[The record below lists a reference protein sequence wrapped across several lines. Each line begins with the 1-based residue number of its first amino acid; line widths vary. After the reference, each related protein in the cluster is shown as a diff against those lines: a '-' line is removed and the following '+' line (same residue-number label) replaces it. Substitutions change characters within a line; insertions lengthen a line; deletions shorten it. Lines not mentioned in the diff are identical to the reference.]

1 MHIVGDWFVTTR
13 APLLRYAAIGALATL
28 AHSAVLAL
36 AVEWAAW
43 PAPAWLGSGAG
54 ALIGAQVAVF
64 GNRALTFAHR
74 GAVAPAWLRFP
85 ITAVLGA
92 IGGAAIVALAV
103 HAGWHHL
110 AGQAVATV
118 LVMLATFA
126 LNARWAFAPT
136 RHPG

>member
-13 APLLRYAAIGALATL
+13 APLLRYAAIGAPATL
-28 AHSAVLAL
+28 AHYAVLAL

-43 PAPAWLGSGAG
+43 PAWLGSGAG
-54 ALIGAQVAVF
+54 ALIGAQVAFF

-74 GAVAPAWLRFP
+74 GAVAPAWLRFH
-85 ITAVLGA
+85 IAAVLGA
-92 IGGAAIVALAV
+92 IGGAAIVALAA
-103 HAGWHHL
+103 HAGWHYL